1 VDGQL
6 AYAAYLRKDYPVA
19 RALVTPYLEEPGSSG
34 AYLQAFNLLIQIARD
49 ENDDAEGLRISRKAV
64 KGGNPSPMVRSTFA
78 EFLLK
83 SKKPGEVEEG
93 EKVLADL
100 AQQDRPGAL
109 LAADTWQ
116 RLERFGR
123 AVEVAKTALE
133 KYPEDPDLLFRL
145 GASLEREQKGGE
157 AVGVF
162 ERLLKV
168 KPEHAAAMNYLGYYW
183 ADRGENLEKARAMIQ
198 KAVDL
203 DPGNGAYL
211 DSLGWVLYKLDRLE
225 EAEKFLKEAAALT
238 PDDPTI
244 LDHLGDVAIRKGEVD
259 KARDLWRKALT
270 MKPEDG
276 GKKLEEKLRKAE
288 GGGSA
293 PR

>member
-1 VDGQL
+1 M
-6 AYAAYLRKDYPVA
+6 
-19 RALVTPYLEEPGSSG
+19 
-34 AYLQAFNLLIQIARD
+34 QAFNLLIQIARD
-49 ENDDAEGLRISRKAV
+49 ENDDAEGLRIARKAV
-64 KGGNPSPMVRSTFA
+64 KAGNPSPVILSTLA

-83 SKKPGEVEEG
+83 SKEAAEVREG
-93 EKVLADL
+93 EKILADL
-100 AQQDRPGAL
+100 ADQDRPGAL

-116 RLERFGR
+116 RIERFDR
-123 AVEVAKTALE
+123 AAAVAKAALV

-145 GASLEREQKGGE
+145 AASLERDHKGDE

-168 KPEHAAAMNYLGYYW
+168 KPDHAASLNYLGYYW

-211 DSLGWVLYKLDRLE
+211 DSLGWVLYRLDRPD
-225 EAEKFLKEAAALT
+225 EAEKFLNEAAVLT
-238 PDDPTI
+238 PDDSTI
-244 LDHLGDVAIRKGEVD
+244 MDHLGDVAIKKGDV
-259 KARDLWRKALT
+259 ARARELWKKALT

-276 GKKLEEKLRKAE
+276 GKKIEEKLRKAE
-288 GGGSA
+288 GGGSG
-293 PR
+293 PK